1 LLRRALL
8 LSRLLRTG
16 RTGLLGLRALLLG
29 ALLLGAL
36 LGRHGPAAGRRVHRP
51 GLRVLR
57 GEGAALRALLR
68 GPLLRGP
75 LLRGPL
81 LRRESAGGRV
91 GARTGLLRTLRQR
104 TLRRALLRPLLLRV
118 LTRLLRA

>member
-68 GPLLRGP
+68 GPLLR
-75 LLRGPL
+75 
-81 LRRESAGGRV
+81 RESAGGRV

>member
-75 LLRGPL
+75 LLR
-81 LRRESAGGRV
+81 RESAGGRV